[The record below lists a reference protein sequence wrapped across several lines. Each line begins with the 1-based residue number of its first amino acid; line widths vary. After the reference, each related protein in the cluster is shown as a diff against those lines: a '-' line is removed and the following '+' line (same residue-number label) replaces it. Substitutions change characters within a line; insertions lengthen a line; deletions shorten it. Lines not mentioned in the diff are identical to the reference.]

1 MSTYESSKIIIQS
14 GKYEKEDML
23 KRLDL
28 FLNFKRITL
37 EQYTELV
44 NLMN

>member
-37 EQYTELV
+37 EQYTELL